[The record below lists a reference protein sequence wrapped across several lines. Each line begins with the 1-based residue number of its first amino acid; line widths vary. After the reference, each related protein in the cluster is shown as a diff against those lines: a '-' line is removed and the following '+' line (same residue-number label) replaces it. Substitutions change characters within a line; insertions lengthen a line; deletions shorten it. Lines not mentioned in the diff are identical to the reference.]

1 MCQSLFKTYATKYRC
16 SMKQAMDKFRIGS
29 EFGIKY
35 KTKDGKERIRF
46 FYHEG
51 FARKKVDKTAKID
64 IIPSTVKYASKTS
77 LIDRLKANKCEFCGK
92 IDCEIEIHHVRK
104 LKDLKGK
111 SYWEKFMIARKRKTL
126 ALCKECHEKLHRGK
140 LN

>member
-1 MCQSLFKTYATKYRC
+1 MTDPS
-16 SMKQAMDKFRIGS
+16 FRLAHPSVSFVLGRKS
-29 EFGIKY
+29 EY

-51 FARKKVDKTAKID
+51 FARKKLDKTANID

-77 LIDRLKANKCEFCGK
+77 LIDRLKANKCELCGK
-92 IDCEIEIHHVRK
+92 TDCEIEIHHVRK

-111 SYWEKFMIARKRKTL
+111 SYWEKFMISRKRKTL